1 MANNPY
7 QVVAP
12 WEITRRERNLQWGT
26 CTTERVH
33 WGPYDDQLLHC
44 VHKKDVQRKSA
55 PPGKACA
62 AYWNKILVDWGP
74 LPRKMGR
81 RVRESWSTLFYR
93 IGLQDG
99 FSHAYL
105 KCSFRWET
113 RSPSYVA
120 VGHARVVGD
129 IKTANNWSSSSS
141 FDSKICATDT
151 SLILNTLRRM
161 VWTLFTCQ
169 VCVDTPLYCVSWK
182 PRACVISLKE
192 YPNDRRREQ
201 VCYAYAGSCLQKMH
215 VGLVETTEK

>member
-1 MANNPY
+1 MCS
-7 QVVAP
+7 
-12 WEITRRERNLQWGT
+12 G
-26 CTTERVH
+26 RV
-33 WGPYDDQLLHC
+33 PP
-44 VHKKDVQRKSA
+44 

-62 AYWNKILVDWGP
+62 AYWNKILVDLGP
-74 LPRKMGR
+74 LPRKMGL
-81 RVRESWSTLFYR
+81 VRESWSTLFYR

-192 YPNDRRREQ
+192 YPNDRRRER
-201 VCYAYAGSCLQKMH
+201 VCYAYAVVVAFKKCTLDCWDNRKITQHRTNLLWKGCCICNAICL
-215 VGLVETTEK
+215 V